1 MPGHNIDVNVN
12 FGSAN
17 QNFQTLIDSMNKLQ
31 GIVTQLGTTIQSTNN
46 NTSTSNQ
53 KAQKSITDYAGSYK
67 TLTEDIKK
75 NRAELAKQIAA
86 LEELRRISSVTGKA
100 NTAETNAQ
108 IDSIKKLEAAIK
120 QQSTTLRQ
128 YNTALGNTS
137 KQAKSTNNSLD
148 SLVKGFNS
156 LGAVLGVS
164 FGAYGAFRVLSN
176 AVKAVTEFDLA
187 QKKLQSILAETNA
200 GMVDIA
206 NSAIAIGKSSIF
218 GAKGVTDLQIELAKM
233 GFAKAEIVAMQQAI
247 VNLATATQEE
257 LAPSAEVVANIL
269 RAFQLPASE
278 AAKVVDIMG
287 KAFNDSALDLA
298 NFRESI
304 KYVAPIASQAN
315 FTFAETVSLLEQ
327 LSNAGI
333 KGSLAGTGLTNII
346 SRLGNENSK
355 FVKTLGRT
363 VNGFDDFL
371 AALVELKNRGADLTD
386 IFQLVDRRAAATF
399 TILLEGIDTVEEFKK
414 KLEGASGVMEQQAAV
429 QLDSISYKARLLKE
443 SWKSMII
450 SMDESSNVITKL
462 AKGFLT
468 LGQNMVNAFG
478 DPAKQSAEIV
488 KNIQDETSNINNLIE
503 GGFLNLSAA
512 ESEIYK
518 ERLLKARNYYSEIS
532 DLESR
537 YQKQV
542 SDLKKIGE
550 ATGAPMGA
558 AIAKAK
564 NEFAKQLNDIKS
576 DFKGVNDEISSLSVD
591 ATNKAIKPY
600 VDEFV
605 RLNKETKDLSQAWTI
620 QVGRLTKLRDSFPK
634 ASLNAQIYQKAIEAI
649 TKEYERLNKTGLD
662 ISENSDSQV
671 GKDRLSALKAQ
682 LELQKQIAINGIKLT
697 QSAEDDRRAI
707 IEETYLWDKKIANL
721 TIQNAEE
728 KALRLKIIEQEWR
741 MAIEQLGLDNYKDF
755 LETKKKEEEVLVE
768 FYKQWNDI
776 VESSY
781 KDQAKADEELSKQI
795 EENLN
800 NWFETYENNYKKLK
814 ELQTKNPLLG
824 LFVDFSMQDL
834 AGMTPE
840 DIDKLSSSFDVW
852 DDSLKS
858 IGDSVRSFADTW
870 VDSLDRIVDARN
882 NMVSEAQQALETE
895 LQLAEAGFASNVSL
909 KREELAEAKKLRD
922 KALDDQK
929 KAQKLQL
936 VIDSAAQ
943 ASSLAVTIANYFQAT
958 SKIPVVGVAL
968 ALAAIGTMFGAFAK
982 FKALAKEQAA
992 VKYEKGGW
1000 IGGRLHSHGGTNIE
1014 AEKGEFV
1021 INRKSA
1027 AKHKLMIEA
1036 INNDDNVSI
1045 NKMYINGLKQTALKA
1060 SVSLDDSEDLKAIRK
1075 ALERNN
1081 KDVTYFGNYRIEK
1094 AGNITTKIRVN

>member
-1 MPGHNIDVNVN
+1 MAGHNIDVNVN

-17 QNFQTLIDSMNKLQ
+17 QNFQTLIDSMNRLQ
-31 GIVTQLGTTIQSTNN
+31 GIVTQLGTTIQTTNN
-46 NTSTSNQ
+46 NTATSNT

-86 LEELRRISSVTGKA
+86 LEELRKISSVTGKA
-100 NTAETNAQ
+100 NTAATNEQ
-108 IDSIKKLEAAIK
+108 VESIKKLETAIK
-120 QQSTTLRQ
+120 QQSTTLKQ

-137 KQAKSTNNSLD
+137 KQAKVATNSLD

-233 GFAKAEIVAMQQAI
+233 GFAKEEIISMQRAI
-247 VNLATATQEE
+247 TNLATATQEE

-278 AAKVVDIMG
+278 ATKVVDIMG

-298 NFRESI
+298 NFREAI

-371 AALVELKNRGADLTD
+371 AALVELNNRGADLTD
-386 IFQLVDRRAAATF
+386 IFELVDRRAAATF
-399 TILLEGIDTVEEFKK
+399 SILLEGVDTVEEFKQ
-414 KLEGASGVMEQQAAV
+414 KLEGASGVMQEQAAV
-429 QLDSISYKARLLKE
+429 QLDSIAYRAKLVTEAWKAMVIEIDKG
-443 SWKSMII
+443 SGII
-450 SMDESSNVITKL
+450 SKTSKALLTAVSRLELWIGGIESGATRQITALEKLERRMRAMGITKTFFEATV
-462 AKGFLT
+462 AKSDAT
-468 LGQNMVNAFG
+468 AAAQKNVLGDKIGAAALLENALG
-478 DPAKQSAEIV
+478 LGSKAESLMTEEIAKKQAEIANNYINLFIKQATNQINKQTTE
-488 KNIQDETSNINNLIE
+488 KNKDEALFNVYNTSLRQLTANKDK
-503 GGFLNLSAA
+503 FL
-512 ESEIYK
+512 K
-518 ERLLKARNYYSEIS
+518 
-532 DLESR
+532 
-537 YQKQV
+537 
-542 SDLKKIGE
+542 
-550 ATGAPMGA
+550 MGA
-558 AIAKAK
+558 A
-564 NEFAKQLNDIKS
+564 
-576 DFKGVNDEISSLSVD
+576 
-591 ATNKAIKPY
+591 
-600 VDEFV
+600 
-605 RLNKETKDLSQAWTI
+605 
-620 QVGRLTKLRDSFPK
+620 
-634 ASLNAQIYQKAIEAI
+634 
-649 TKEYERLNKTGLD
+649 
-662 ISENSDSQV
+662 
-671 GKDRLSALKAQ
+671 GKDAADAEQLAIDKLSEAYENLGKTYKSLTDEEGGGSGDGLSKLKAQ
-682 LELQKQIAINGIKLT
+682 LELQKQIAINSIKLT

-707 IEETYLWDKKIANL
+707 IEETYLWDKKIATL

-728 KALRLKIIEQEWR
+728 KASRLIIIEQEWR

-755 LETKKKEEEVLVE
+755 LETKKKEEEVLAE

-781 KDQAKADEELSKQI
+781 KDQAKLDEENSKQI

-800 NWFETYENNYKKLK
+800 NWFETYEKNYKKLA
-814 ELQTKNPLLG
+814 ELKNKNPLLG
-824 LFVDFSMQDL
+824 LFVDFSQQEL
-834 AGMTPE
+834 AEMTPE
-840 DIDKLSSSFDVW
+840 DIDKLSNSFDAW

-858 IGDSVRSFADTW
+858 IEDSLKSFADTW
-870 VDSLDRIVDARN
+870 VESFDRIVDARN

-909 KREELAEAKKLRD
+909 KREELAEAKKLREQ
-922 KALDDQK
+922 ALEDQK

-936 VIDSAAQ
+936 AIDSAAQ

-968 ALAAIGTMFGAFAK
+968 ALAAIGTMLGTFAK

-1000 IGGRLHSHGGTNIE
+1000 IGGMLHSQGGTHIE

-1021 INRKSA
+1021 INRKAA

-1081 KDVTYFGNYRIEK
+1081 KEVTYFGNYRIEK